1 MILVR
6 CSSVSV
12 TEWQPCA
19 LLNQSTTQKTLN
31 SPVTDASEVAHT
43 RSIRL
48 LNEMN
53 KETLVIIYLVIV
65 LVFLCFNIVNIHLAL
80 CIFYLCPGSGP

>member
-1 MILVR
+1 MFICECDRV
-6 CSSVSV
+6 
-12 TEWQPCA
+12 A

-31 SPVTDASEVAHT
+31 SPVTDSSEVAHT